1 MLVIA
6 AAFPIIFIVLRV
18 TTNGFSNGNGGRFF
32 IYRPM
37 LKPKT
42 HRTMKSNHRPGAF
55 ARLERSVKR
64 YMNCRSQFAHELTGA
79 NISRTLAAELI
90 IGSGIFST
98 AFFAQNVI
106 TGAALIIAGLLIA
119 RRAFAAIDAQIDND
133 GHHIDRADDDL
144 NEEGGAR

>member
-1 MLVIA
+1 M
-6 AAFPIIFIVLRV
+6 
-18 TTNGFSNGNGGRFF
+18 
-32 IYRPM
+32 
-37 LKPKT
+37 KPT
-42 HRTMKSNHRPGAF
+42 HRSGAF

-64 YMNCRSQFAHELTGA
+64 YMNRRSQFAHELTGA